1 VKRNWSRRGGDAM
14 KLLRFVVPGLCAVGV
29 AACAFAT
36 ARLLGWVPVGKL
48 APYPAW
54 TVIHF
59 LSATAFA
66 VLAPLQL
73 WPRLRARRPH
83 LHRAIGRTAVAL
95 GAVMALS
102 GIAMAYATPD
112 RPLSERIF
120 MTAFFLAYAAF
131 LGLGL
136 RAALARHVPAHRAW
150 MARMT
155 ATALTPV
162 TQRLVFPIFAA
173 SLGID
178 GLDTFWQLFV
188 SSAWIAWA
196 LNMSVAEAW
205 LQRASNPAAPP
216 RQAAAAAP

>member
-1 VKRNWSRRGGDAM
+1 M
-14 KLLRFVVPGLCAVGV
+14 KLLRFAVPGLCAVGI
-29 AACAFAT
+29 AACAYAT
-36 ARLLGWVPVGKL
+36 VRLAGWVPVGKL

-54 TVIHF
+54 TAIHF
-59 LSATAFA
+59 VSATAFA

-73 WPRLRARRPH
+73 WPRLRARRPA
-83 LHRAIGRTAVAL
+83 LHRVIGRVAVAL
-95 GAVMALS
+95 GVTMALS
-102 GIAMAYATPD
+102 GIVMAHASPD

-120 MTAFFLAYAAF
+120 MTAFFFAYAAF

-136 RAALARHVPAHRAW
+136 RAALARDIPTHQAW

-162 TQRLVFPIFAA
+162 TQRLVFPVFAA

-188 SSAWIAWA
+188 SAAWIAWGI
-196 LNMSVAEAW
+196 NMTVAEAW
-205 LQRASNPAAPP
+205 SRGARPARLARA
-216 RQAAAAAP
+216 

>member
-1 VKRNWSRRGGDAM
+1 M
-14 KLLRFVVPGLCAVGV
+14 KLLRFAVPGLCAVGV
-29 AACAFAT
+29 AACAYAT

-54 TVIHF
+54 TAIHF
-59 LSATAFA
+59 VSATAFA
-66 VLAPLQL
+66 VLVPLQL
-73 WPRLRARRPH
+73 WSGLRSRRPS
-83 LHRAIGRTAVAL
+83 LHRAMGRVCVAV

-102 GIAMAYATPD
+102 GVAMAHATPD

-131 LGLGL
+131 LALGL
-136 RAALARHVPAHRAW
+136 RAAIARDIPAHRAW

-173 SLGID
+173 GLGID

-188 SSAWIAWA
+188 SAAWIAWA
-196 LNMSVAEAW
+196 LNMSVTEAW
-205 LQRASNPAAPP
+205 LRRPAA
-216 RQAAAAAP
+216 RLAAA